1 MAQPDVLKE
10 KGEKVVLL
18 GNEAIV
24 RGALEAGVG
33 FMATYPGTPSSEVG
47 LTAARIAKTAGFYYE
62 WSTNEKVAL
71 EAAAGAAFS
80 GVKSMTAMKHFGLN
94 VACDSLLPIIYTG
107 VKNSFVIM
115 VADDPGG
122 HSSAQTEED
131 SRYFSRLGYIPTI
144 EPSSVQECKDFTK
157 LAFEISEK
165 YEIPVMLRTTTKVN
179 HGTANLTLG
188 EIKPPQTT
196 GKFEK
201 DPERYNNIKQGLF
214 DLHQKTIDKIKQI
227 EEDYSNFNTT
237 EGTGKIGILT
247 HGVSYLH
254 LKEVGTEINLT
265 NIKLGKL
272 NFTYPISKKFV
283 TEFIKDLDKIIV
295 VEELDPIIENEV
307 RQIAKDINPNLIIH
321 GKDILPQVNEF
332 TPDLI
337 LDKISTILNL
347 ELEKPKT
354 TTETNLELPAR
365 KPVLC
370 SGCPHAST
378 LYALKKVLGTEVVW
392 AGDIGCYMLGVF
404 KPWETADFLIA
415 MGAGVGLAHGIS
427 KVSEQKVIS
436 LIGDS
441 TFFHAGIPAIVN
453 MKINGS
459 KGLVVILNN
468 DTTAMTGHQPIPAG
482 CRTPVC
488 DAIDDIK
495 IENVVKSFGIS
506 NVKVANAFN
515 QKELQKAIQEL
526 TEKDELGVLIS
537 QGECRLLTK
546 RKLRKEG
553 KKFLTYQIYPN
564 KKEEAMA
571 ALQGFACPAI
581 IDGKINQDLCWGCTI
596 CLQLCPPGTIAIN
609 KEANHESSENNKS
622 VGAGEK

>member
-1 MAQPDVLKE
+1 MDVLE
-10 KGEKVVLL
+10 KPGKKVVLL

-24 RGALEAGVG
+24 RGAIEAGVG

-47 LTAARIAKTAGFYYE
+47 LTASKIANQVGFYYE

-80 GVKSMTAMKHFGLN
+80 GVKAMTAMKHFGLN

-115 VADDPGG
+115 CADDPGG

-165 YEIPVMLRTTTKVN
+165 YQIPVMVRTTTKVS
-179 HGTANLTLG
+179 HGTATVELG
-188 EIKPPQTT
+188 ELTPPKTT

-201 DPERYNNIKQGLF
+201 DPKRYYNIKQGLF
-214 DLHQKTIDKIKQI
+214 DLHQKTIDKIKNI
-227 EEDYSNFNTT
+227 EEEYSNLNKI

-254 LKEVGTEINLT
+254 IKEIEKEINPD
-265 NIKLGKL
+265 NKIKLGKL
-272 NFTYPISKKFV
+272 NFTYPISKKFI
-283 TEFIKDLDKIIV
+283 TEFIQDLEKIII
-295 VEELDPIIENEV
+295 VEELEPIIENEV
-307 RQIAKDINPNLIIH
+307 KQIAKEINPQLKIH

-337 LDKISTILNL
+337 LEKIAPVLEINIPNFQKEESNLNL
-347 ELEKPKT
+347 PL
-354 TTETNLELPAR
+354 R

-378 LYALKKVLGTEVVW
+378 FYALKKVLGEEVVW
-392 AGDIGCYMLGVF
+392 AGDIGCYMLGTF
-404 KPWETADFLIA
+404 KPWGVADFLIA
-415 MGAGVGLAHGIS
+415 MGAGEGIAHGIK
-427 KVSEQKVIS
+427 KVSNQKVVS

-441 TFFHAGIPAIVN
+441 TFFHAGIPALTN
-453 MKINGS
+453 MKVNGS
-459 KGLVVILNN
+459 TGLVVILNN
-468 DTTAMTGHQPIPAG
+468 DTTAMTGHQPIPAT

-488 DAIDDIK
+488 DALDDIK
-495 IENVVKSFGIS
+495 IENVVKALGIT
-506 NVKVANAFN
+506 NVKTANAFN
-515 QKELQKAIQEL
+515 QKELLQTIKEL
-526 TEKDELGVLIS
+526 TDKNELGVLIS

-546 RKLRKEG
+546 RKLRKQG
-553 KKFLTYQIYPN
+553 KKFLTYQINPD
-564 KKEEAMA
+564 KKEQAIKD
-571 ALQGFACPAI
+571 LNGFACPAI
-581 IDGKINQDLCWGCTI
+581 IEGKINSDLCWGC
-596 CLQLCPPGTIAIN
+596 LQLCEPGTVTIK
-609 KEANHESSENNKS
+609 KEQEDK
-622 VGAGEK
+622 KQ

>member
-1 MAQPDVLKE
+1 M
-10 KGEKVVLL
+10 
-18 GNEAIV
+18 
-24 RGALEAGVG
+24 EAGVG

-47 LTAARIAKTAGFYYE
+47 LTAAKIAETAGFYYE

-115 VADDPGG
+115 CADDPGG

-131 SRYFSRLGYIPTI
+131 SRYFSRLGYIPTL

-165 YEIPVMLRTTTKVN
+165 YEIPVMLRTTTKVS
-179 HGTANLTLG
+179 HGTANLKLG
-188 EIKPPQTT
+188 KIEKPQIT
-196 GKFEK
+196 GHFEK
-201 DPERYNNIKQGLF
+201 DPVRYNNIKQGLF
-214 DLHQKTIDKIKQI
+214 DLHQKTINKIKEI
-227 EEDYSNFNTT
+227 EEEYSDLNTST
-237 EGTGKIGILT
+237 GNGKIGILT

-254 LKEVGTEINLT
+254 LKELGDEIDLE

-283 TEFIKDLDKIIV
+283 TEFIKDLDKLIV
-295 VEELDPIIENEV
+295 VEELEPIIENEV
-307 RQIAKDINPNLIIH
+307 RIIAKDINPNLKIH
-321 GKDILPQVNEF
+321 GKDILPAVNEF

-337 LDKISTILNL
+337 LEKIVPVLDLPHSKKTESKT
-347 ELEKPKT
+347 ELEIP
-354 TTETNLELPAR
+354 PR

-370 SGCPHAST
+370 AGCPHAST
-378 LYALKKVLGTEVVW
+378 FYALKKVLGNDVVW
-392 AGDIGCYMLGVF
+392 AGDIGCYMLGTF
-404 KPWETADFLIA
+404 KPWQTADFLIA
-415 MGAGVGLAHGIS
+415 MGAGEGLAHGIS
-427 KVSEQKVIS
+427 KVSDQKVVS

-441 TFFHAGIPAIVN
+441 TFFHAGIPALVN

-459 KGLVVILNN
+459 TGLVVILNN

-495 IENVVKSFGIS
+495 IEKVVKSLGIT
-506 NVKVANAFN
+506 NIKTANTYN
-515 QKELQKAIQEL
+515 QKELQKTIQEL
-526 TEKDELGVLIS
+526 TEKKELGVLIS

-553 KKFLTYQIYPN
+553 KKFLTYQINPD
-564 KKEEAMA
+564 KKEEVKES
-571 ALQGFACPAI
+571 LKDFACPAI
-581 IDGKINQDLCWGCTI
+581 IDGEINSDLCWGCTI
-596 CLQLCPPGTIAIN
+596 CLQLCPPGAITI
-609 KEANHESSENNKS
+609 KKNHQR
-622 VGAGEK
+622 

>member
-1 MAQPDVLKE
+1 
-10 KGEKVVLL
+10 
-18 GNEAIV
+18 
-24 RGALEAGVG
+24 
-33 FMATYPGTPSSEVG
+33 
-47 LTAARIAKTAGFYYE
+47 
-62 WSTNEKVAL
+62 
-71 EAAAGAAFS
+71 
-80 GVKSMTAMKHFGLN
+80 
-94 VACDSLLPIIYTG
+94 LLPIIYTG

-157 LAFEISEK
+157 LAFEISAK
-165 YEIPVMLRTTTKVN
+165 YEIPVMIRTTTKIN

-188 EIKPPQTT
+188 KIKQPQTT
-196 GKFEK
+196 GRFEK
-201 DPERYNNIKQGLF
+201 DPERYYNIKQGLF
-214 DLHQKTIDKIKQI
+214 DLHQKAIEKNKKI
-227 EEDYSNFNTT
+227 EEEYSDFNTV

-254 LKEVGTEINLT
+254 IKELGDEIDLK

-272 NFTYPISKKFV
+272 NFTYPISKKFI
-283 TEFIKDLDKIIV
+283 TKFIKDLDKLIV
-295 VEELDPIIENEV
+295 VEELEPIIENEV
-307 RQIAKDINPNLIIH
+307 KQIAKDVNSNLIIH
-321 GKDILPQVNEF
+321 GKDVLPQVNEF

-337 LDKISTILNL
+337 FEKISPILNL
-347 ELEKPKT
+347 EVKKTKT
-354 TTETNLELPAR
+354 TSKIDLKLPPR

-378 LYALKKVLGTEVVW
+378 FYALKKVLGEDVVW
-392 AGDIGCYMLGVF
+392 AGDIGCYMLGIF
-404 KPWETADFLIA
+404 KPWQTADFLIA
-415 MGAGVGLAHGIS
+415 MGAGEGIAHGIK
-427 KVSEQKVIS
+427 KVSDQKVVS

-441 TFFHAGIPAIVN
+441 TFFHAGIPALVN
-453 MKINGS
+453 MKVNGS
-459 KGLVVILNN
+459 TGLVVILNN

-482 CRTPVC
+482 CRTEVC

-495 IENVVKSFGIS
+495 IENVVKGLGIS

-526 TEKDELGVLIS
+526 NDNDGLGVLVS

-553 KKFLTYQIYPN
+553 KKFLTYQIDPD
-564 KKEEAMA
+564 KKEQVQK
-571 ALQGFACPAI
+571 ALKGFACPAI
-581 IDGKINQDLCWGCTI
+581 IDGKINPDLCWGCTV
-596 CLQLCPPGTIAIN
+596 CLQLCPPGTITIR
-609 KEANHESSENNKS
+609 KKVDSLENNKLPE
-622 VGAGEK
+622 GKE